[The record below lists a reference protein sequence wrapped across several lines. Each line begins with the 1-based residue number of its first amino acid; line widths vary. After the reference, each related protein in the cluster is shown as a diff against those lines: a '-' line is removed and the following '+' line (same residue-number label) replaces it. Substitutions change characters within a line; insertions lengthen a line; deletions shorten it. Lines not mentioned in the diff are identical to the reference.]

1 MDHAT
6 AVAET
11 RRALLGVVAA
21 IMQTPDL
28 QNDKSLLVPKM
39 AVGKATAALTTS
51 AIYGLVSTFG
61 TAGTG
66 AAIGGLSGAAAHN
79 ATMAWLGNALGAG
92 FGMAGGAILL
102 PALGFLASF
111 FVVKSLFS
119 KKQDPPRKLEQLNPD
134 ETEVVF
140 CALTLLQPLN
150 ELSSEGAD
158 EIDPEYFRI
167 FVQDGIKPLCE
178 RIERGLPAKMSTQTG
193 TATHRSEGQGSKFR
207 NQLRACS
214 QTLLAVVQ
222 EFPHVVRP
230 ADPAKKVSWFQKLRR
245 TVLGRHSKERHETCI
260 ASATLASTFHCLLHE
275 QPVVLR
281 AEQMLVIDALRLR
294 DKSLSGASP
303 RELSDFV
310 KQLTTEELRMAV
322 IDTKRNLLGRLLKK
336 GLRPKGGKAFQE
348 QLCRAAAPGIDVE
361 FVWDGRSIRSVSIND
376 TGSSAIIHEHLFRRQ
391 NHIIPLSE
399 QMATVVEATGNPQL
413 RFAII
418 NQTFF
423 HRAQQLNKEGVLS
436 KVTDD
441 LLKSE
446 FMHAG
451 FVAYQCLS
459 TPSAKKLDYRNL
471 IEKAAI
477 GFSLDTAADGAAE
490 FLPD

>member
-6 AVAET
+6 AVADV
-11 RRALLGVVAA
+11 RRALLGIVAA

-28 QNDKSLLVPKM
+28 QNDKSLLVSKI

-66 AAIGGLSGAAAHN
+66 AAIGGLSGAAAHS

-119 KKQDPPRKLEQLNPD
+119 KKKVPPRKLEHLHPN

-150 ELSSEGAD
+150 ELSSEGTC
-158 EIDPEYFRI
+158 EIDPEQFRI
-167 FVQDGIKPLCE
+167 FVQDGLKPLCE
-178 RIERGLPAKMSTQTG
+178 RIEQGLLQESAQNSLV
-193 TATHRSEGQGSKFR
+193 TAQFKGQAPTFQ

-214 QTLLAVVQ
+214 QALLDVVQ
-222 EFPHVVRP
+222 EFPHVTRP
-230 ADPAKKVSWFQKLRR
+230 PDSVKKVSWFQKLRR
-245 TVLGRHSKERHETCI
+245 TGWGRPSKERLETCL

-275 QPVVLR
+275 QPIVLR
-281 AEQMLVIDALRLR
+281 AEQMLVIDALRLH
-294 DKSLSGASP
+294 DKSLRDVSP

-310 KQLTTEELRMAV
+310 KNLTTEELRKVV
-322 IDTKRNLLGRLLKK
+322 IDTKRDLLSQLLKK
-336 GLRPKGGKAFQE
+336 GLRSKGGKAFE
-348 QLCRAAAPGIDVE
+348 EHLRKAAAPGSDVE
-361 FVWDGRSIRSVSIND
+361 FAWNGKSIRSVAIID
-376 TGSSAIIHEHLFRRQ
+376 TKSSAMIHEHLFRRQ
-391 NHIIPLSE
+391 SHIIPLTE
-399 QMATVVEATGNPQL
+399 QMAAVVDAMDNPQL
-413 RFAII
+413 RYAII

-423 HRAQQLNKEGVLS
+423 HRAQQLNKEGALS

-441 LLKSE
+441 LLKSALL
-446 FMHAG
+446 HAG

-459 TPSAKKLDYRNL
+459 TPLPKKLDYRNL

-477 GFSLDTAADGAAE
+477 GFTIDTAIDGGAE
-490 FLPD
+490 FISN